1 MGDFPANHVWLP
13 EVTPKSA
20 GESSFSP
27 YETRGAAGGEV
38 TLTPRHV
45 AGDGPGDLVE
55 RSNDDLSGHV
65 TMWAVVKLLLV
76 DDYMGL
82 YVFIL

>member
-1 MGDFPANHVWLP
+1 MAFPGVAAGHGLLQLDQWMFCKTCGKNPANQSNPW
-13 EVTPKSA
+13 A

-65 TMWAVVKLLLV
+65 TM
-76 DDYMGL
+76 
-82 YVFIL
+82 